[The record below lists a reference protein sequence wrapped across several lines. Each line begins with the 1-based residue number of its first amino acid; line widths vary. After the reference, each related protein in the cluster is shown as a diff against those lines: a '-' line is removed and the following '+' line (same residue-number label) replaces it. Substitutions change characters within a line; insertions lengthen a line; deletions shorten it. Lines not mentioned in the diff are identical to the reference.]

1 MASFFH
7 GDERVHLAIAR
18 NLLHRSTFGR
28 TGAFRVGDDGTFIS
42 NLDGR
47 AFDSVGG
54 MWEELRSTSLTSFA
68 RVNETTSI
76 GSPYANL
83 SEIIR
88 TINRQIG
95 SPNPELQNFLQEMN
109 LTGQTLS
116 ANVLQIKDKKNITN
130 VAKGLL
136 EKTIDGLPL
145 FDDEGGRIVE
155 FVFGREIDG
164 VAESGTKLSEAQI
177 HRLLSLSGN
186 PLIDFDNMQSIEDSA
201 GLFKNLSKLPKRLRA
216 FTSPRDVVITEDIFR
231 SMYGTSIEDKFLKI
245 DLAYDLIYGNIKG
258 FHRIQDSTLSEYY
271 GIARDS
277 RGKIVAN
284 LNRDASGNVV
294 GYQRMISEIM
304 DQSLQEANIDPAKFR
319 KILED
324 AISTIGGPRQLAGFD
339 DTMGSKRLKE
349 IFQAKISTMS
359 ATDQED
365 YRKVFESLMDRIG
378 KSTDGSVMMNLN
390 FVKNMNLKIGEEI
403 KNLET
408 LIRSSSGNQE
418 DLRQRL
424 VGLEKLKSR
433 IESGDL
439 ELITTRGGLFGSDL
453 KFASTFV
460 DFDNYLKN
468 FIGVVTEY
476 DLKPEAGF
484 NTSSSLIFSGFG
496 KSKHE
501 VFTDA
506 VGAAFNPEI
515 YASESARIGY
525 KESVDA
531 RISTLRNI
539 LDTGIIPEELKK
551 SISNFDNFVD
561 DEFMPEYRGPS
572 SARNKQ
578 FMQELDELIRSGVS
592 PKHHARLANMLK
604 TYVMSQAIREKDGLH
619 QVIMDEAFRFAINTE
634 EKLNA
639 AMGKASLLGTG
650 KEEINVRGSTI
661 EIPKFRVKGHTMY
674 MSGSDVGTLYDTLGG
689 FDLDDKGIPRMV
701 FTSQGGERKLAFF
714 TLRQPQAVQEY
725 ALQAMSYDDETIR
738 SIFGSDSNFGKNFR
752 STLESMKASNPVNSQ
767 AYRDLDMIDRILG
780 IQAKVSSSIP
790 SMHGDY
796 HDAIN
801 SVLDQ
806 MINEKKINIQ
816 NFDQLDIADDF
827 ITSGGVPLRNVPGK
841 ELQFTRL
848 GLHRLREQSGQA
860 ASQVAGEKFLEF
872 LKEVSEQDDRFIPLR
887 QLIQDNMND
896 LDGLIAAS
904 RTLPLEQKRMLLSE
918 MYGQAF
924 TKMTLA
930 AASSGENILGAY
942 INKSMIVGSTRQQL
956 EELAKN
962 DPILASRLSAMPI
975 PLPGQEMPIDLST
988 TLNIG
993 GIQLDQQKLLQQ
1005 MGQDFLSQN
1014 IAFDEANVKSYLDKM
1029 GLDPDTL
1036 RGLNLEKLSQ
1046 AQFKM
1051 VAGQMAEATASYY
1064 RQSAAGMQGVDE
1076 LLPGIDRKI
1085 AERVFKGETGENV
1098 ADFLDTY
1105 IGGLQDAFNDPL
1117 NAQVQQSIDE
1127 RIKQFQAIQQI
1138 GDVETRTKELLGAI
1152 SLGAGSR
1159 FASVHAIH
1167 ETGLEGLMS
1176 SDYMTKSKIL
1186 ANNDLSLA
1194 NIQISEESA
1203 NRAKLLLE
1211 NNRKEIDEIYS
1222 GVTSDLLEESDA
1234 LTLRKM
1240 QFVHSFQ
1247 QQLYA
1252 ASGGSGEGFEGV
1264 VNALDLEIQTSKIRS
1279 DFLNDYL
1286 VGQQD
1291 DIGNFSKGIHDQIAL
1306 VRQNRRSLYYQQTAS
1321 DLSKNLVEL
1330 LTQTNESNIADAARA
1345 LMGTPGSQTGEVAE
1359 EVLKTIIAH
1368 SENTVANAQQT
1379 DLLRAKIAKEV
1390 EYINFLFENRGSIG
1404 ATPPPIS
1411 LPQTT
1416 IPDSISSM
1424 YEDIDSSLPQARDIP
1439 YKRFTFDTLKDIF
1452 SSEKAKKTSLILGA
1466 LVAGSFMYQ
1475 SSKDRSQED
1484 MSGPPLLPGGSAYET
1499 GYPTRMSQIGSYS
1512 PANIGPSM
1520 SYSIS
1525 LNGSYQDVQRFG
1537 SSLGNMDMGRINT
1550 TMYNSLPSANRDP
1563 YSALAPSF

>member
-7 GDERVHLAIAR
+7 SDERVHLAIAR
-18 NLLHRSTFGR
+18 NLLHRSTLGR

-54 MWEELRSTSLTSFA
+54 MWEELRSTSLTSLA
-68 RVNETTSI
+68 RVNQTTSI

-95 SPNPELQNFLQEMN
+95 SPNPELQNFLREMN

-116 ANVLQIKDKKNITN
+116 ANVLQIKDKKNIKN

-136 EKTIDGLPL
+136 EKRIDGLPL

-277 RGKIVAN
+277 KGKIVSN

-324 AISTIGGPRQLAGFD
+324 AISTIGGPRQLGGFD
-339 DTMGSKRLKE
+339 DTMGSRRLKE

-365 YRKVFESLMDRIG
+365 YKKVFESLMDRIG
-378 KSTDGSVMMNLN
+378 KSTDGSVMMNLS

-408 LIRSSSGNQE
+408 LVRSSSGNQE

-424 VGLEKLKSR
+424 VGLGKLKSR

-439 ELITTRGGLFGSDL
+439 ELITTRGGLMGSDL
-453 KFASTFV
+453 KIAATFAE
-460 DFDNYLKN
+460 FDSFLKN

-496 KSKHE
+496 KSRNQ

-551 SISNFDNFVD
+551 SISSFDNFVD
-561 DEFMPEYRGPS
+561 DEEIMPQYRGPS

-578 FMQELDELIRSGVS
+578 FMEELDQLIRSGVS

-604 TYVMSQAIREKDGLH
+604 TYVMSQAIREKNGLH

-639 AMGKASLLGTG
+639 ATGRGSVLGTG
-650 KEEINVRGSTI
+650 KQQVTVGTSTI

-701 FTSQGGERKLAFF
+701 FTGHGGERRLAFF

-725 ALQAMSYDDETIR
+725 ALQAMTYDSETIR

-752 STLESMKASNPVNSQ
+752 STLESMKASDPRN
-767 AYRDLDMIDRILG
+767 ADLNMIDQI
-780 IQAKVSSSIP
+780 INMDSKASF
-790 SMHGDY
+790 SMPRSHDDY
-796 HDAIN
+796 HNTIN

-806 MINEKKINIQ
+806 MVNEKKINIQ

-827 ITSGGVPLRNVPGK
+827 IASGGAPLRNIPGK

-887 QLIQDNMND
+887 KLIQDNMND

-962 DPILASRLSAMPI
+962 DPTLASRLRAMPI

-1138 GDVETRTKELLGAI
+1138 GDVETRTKELLGAV
-1152 SLGAGSR
+1152 SLGVGSR

-1167 ETGLEGLMS
+1167 ETGLEGIMT

-1211 NNRKEIDEIYS
+1211 NNREEIGEIYS
-1222 GVTSDLLEESDA
+1222 GATSDLLEESDA
-1234 LTLRKM
+1234 LTLRRM

-1252 ASGGSGEGFEGV
+1252 ASGGSGEGFERV

-1279 DFLNDYL
+1279 DFLSDYL

-1291 DIGNFSKGIHDQIAL
+1291 DIGTFSKGIHDQIAL
-1306 VRQNRRSLYYQQTAS
+1306 VRQNRRNLYYQQTAS
-1321 DLSKNLVEL
+1321 DLSKSLVEL
-1330 LTQTNESNIADAARA
+1330 LTQTNESNIADAART
-1345 LMGTPGSQTGEVAE
+1345 LMGNPGSQTGEVAE

-1390 EYINFLFENRGSIG
+1390 EYTNLLFENRGSIG

-1424 YEDIDSSLPQARDIP
+1424 YEDIDSSLPQARDTP

-1499 GYPTRMSQIGSYS
+1499 GYPTRMPQIGSYS

-1550 TMYNSLPSANRDP
+1550 TMYNSLSSANRDP
-1563 YSALAPSF
+1563 YSAIASSF